1 MESKYNF
8 LTPNILDITYEDF
21 CKLVEVEMQK
31 VGKEYSQT
39 SIRDR
44 EKYLQIW
51 VSINIDLIPDNYLT
65 LLKDDLIKFGWGD
78 VRIKK
83 QNDRGSRIYIYLA
96 K

>member
-1 MESKYNF
+1 MENKFNF

-31 VGKEYSQT
+31 VEKEYSQT
-39 SIRDR
+39 PIRDR

-51 VSINIDLIPDNYLT
+51 VNINIDLIPDNYLT
-65 LLKDDLIKFGWGD
+65 WLKDELIKLGWSD
-78 VRIKK
+78 VRVEK
-83 QNDRGSRIYIYLA
+83 QNDRGSRIYIYLT

>member
-1 MESKYNF
+1 MENKFNF

-31 VGKEYSQT
+31 VEKEYSQT
-39 SIRDR
+39 PIRDR

-51 VSINIDLIPDNYLT
+51 VNINIDLIPDNYLT
-65 LLKDDLIKFGWGD
+65 WLKDELIKLGWGD
-78 VRIKK
+78 VRVKK
-83 QNDRGSRIYIYLA
+83 QNDRGSRIYIYLT

>member
-1 MESKYNF
+1 MENKFNF

-31 VGKEYSQT
+31 VEKEYSQT
-39 SIRDR
+39 PIRDR

-51 VSINIDLIPDNYLT
+51 VNVNIDLIPDNYLT
-65 LLKDDLIKFGWGD
+65 WLKDELIKLGWSD
-78 VRIKK
+78 VRVKK
-83 QNDRGSRIYIYLA
+83 QNDRGSRIYIYLT

>member
-1 MESKYNF
+1 MN
-8 LTPNILDITYEDF
+8 ITYEDF
-21 CKLVEVEMQK
+21 CKLVEAEMQK
-31 VGKEYSQT
+31 VEKEYSQT

-51 VSINIDLIPDNYLT
+51 VSINIDLIPDNYLAW
-65 LLKDDLIKFGWGD
+65 LKDELIKLGWGD
-78 VRIKK
+78 VRVKK

>member
-1 MESKYNF
+1 MENKFNF

-21 CKLVEVEMQK
+21 CKLVEAEMQK
-31 VGKEYSQT
+31 VEKEYNQT
-39 SIRDR
+39 PIRDR

-51 VSINIDLIPDNYLT
+51 VNINIDLIPDNYLT
-65 LLKDDLIKFGWGD
+65 WLKDELIKLGWSD

-83 QNDRGSRIYIYLA
+83 QNDRGSRIYIYLT

>member
-1 MESKYNF
+1 MENKFNF

-31 VGKEYSQT
+31 VEKEYNQT
-39 SIRDR
+39 PIGDR

-51 VSINIDLIPDNYLT
+51 VNINIDLIPDNYLT
-65 LLKDDLIKFGWGD
+65 WLKDELIKLGWGD
-78 VRIKK
+78 VRVKK
-83 QNDRGSRIYIYLA
+83 QNDRGSRIYIYLT

>member
-1 MESKYNF
+1 MENKFNF

-31 VGKEYSQT
+31 VEKEYSQT
-39 SIRDR
+39 PIRDR

-51 VSINIDLIPDNYLT
+51 VNINIDLIPDNYLT
-65 LLKDDLIKFGWGD
+65 LLKDELIKLGWSD
-78 VRIKK
+78 VRVKK
-83 QNDRGSRIYIYLA
+83 QNDRGSRIYIYLT

>member
-1 MESKYNF
+1 MKNKFNF

-31 VGKEYSQT
+31 VEKEYSQT
-39 SIRDR
+39 PIRDR

-51 VSINIDLIPDNYLT
+51 VNINIDLIPDNYLT
-65 LLKDDLIKFGWGD
+65 WLKDELIKLGWGD
-78 VRIKK
+78 VRVKK
-83 QNDRGSRIYIYLA
+83 QNDRGSRIYIYLT

>member
-1 MESKYNF
+1 MENKFNF

-31 VGKEYSQT
+31 VEKEYSQT
-39 SIRDR
+39 PIRDR

-51 VSINIDLIPDNYLT
+51 VNINIDLIPDNYLT
-65 LLKDDLIKFGWGD
+65 WLKDELIKLGWSD
-78 VRIKK
+78 VRVKK
-83 QNDRGSRIYIYLA
+83 QNDRGSRIYIYLT

>member
-1 MESKYNF
+1 MENKFNF

-31 VGKEYSQT
+31 VEKEYSQT
-39 SIRDR
+39 PIRDR

-51 VSINIDLIPDNYLT
+51 VNINIDLIPDNYLT
-65 LLKDDLIKFGWGD
+65 LLKDELIKLGWSD
-78 VRIKK
+78 VKVKK
-83 QNDRGSRIYIYLA
+83 QNDRGSRIYIYLT

>member
-1 MESKYNF
+1 MENKFNF

-31 VGKEYSQT
+31 VEKEYSQT
-39 SIRDR
+39 PIRDR

-51 VSINIDLIPDNYLT
+51 VNINIDLIPDNYLT
-65 LLKDDLIKFGWGD
+65 WLKDELIKLGWGD
-78 VRIKK
+78 VRVKK
-83 QNDRGSRIYIYLA
+83 T

>member
-1 MESKYNF
+1 MENKFNF

-31 VGKEYSQT
+31 VEKEYNQT
-39 SIRDR
+39 PIRDR

-51 VSINIDLIPDNYLT
+51 VNINIDLIPDNYLT
-65 LLKDDLIKFGWGD
+65 WLKDELIKLGWGD
-78 VRIKK
+78 VRVKK
-83 QNDRGSRIYIYLA
+83 QNDRGSRIYIYLT

>member
-1 MESKYNF
+1 MENKFNF

-31 VGKEYSQT
+31 VEKEYSQT
-39 SIRDR
+39 PIKDR

-51 VSINIDLIPDNYLT
+51 VNININLIPDNYLT
-65 LLKDDLIKFGWGD
+65 WLKDELIKLGWGD
-78 VRIKK
+78 VRVKK
-83 QNDRGSRIYIYLA
+83 QNDRGSRIYIYLT

>member
-1 MESKYNF
+1 MESKYKF
-8 LTPNILDITYEDF
+8 LTPNILNITYEDF
-21 CKLVEVEMQK
+21 CKLVEAEMQK
-31 VGKEYSQT
+31 VEKEYSQT

-51 VSINIDLIPDNYLT
+51 VSINIDLIPDNSLAW
-65 LLKDDLIKFGWGD
+65 LKDELIKLGWGD
-78 VRIKK
+78 VRVKK